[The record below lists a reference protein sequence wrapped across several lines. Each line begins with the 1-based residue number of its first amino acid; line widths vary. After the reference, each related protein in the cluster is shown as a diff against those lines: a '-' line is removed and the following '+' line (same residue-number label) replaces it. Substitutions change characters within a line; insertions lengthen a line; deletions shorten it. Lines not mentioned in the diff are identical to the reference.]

1 MVWASWARNKRR
13 RCLLACPAYVPTYIL
28 HSNSTEG
35 VVSQAGTY
43 WSYRSDKRESRGLP
57 APVGLR
63 GKTTH
68 DRRVPGLGDPAL
80 QPVFSLYFPGYESRT
95 LGLPGHGGSLGS
107 KVVARSARSSKVSNG
122 CLAHPFEDISPIS
135 SKVSKASKACMAQI

>member
-80 QPVFSLYFPGYESRT
+80 QPVFSLYFPGYM
-95 LGLPGHGGSLGS
+95 
-107 KVVARSARSSKVSNG
+107 
-122 CLAHPFEDISPIS
+122 SPEL
-135 SKVSKASKACMAQI
+135 